1 MLERLVGELKVPEAL
16 EFVTI
21 ASPKPWPFAII
32 VENRSVL
39 VLFMGLYLQELK
51 INNSSCLPVS

>member
-1 MLERLVGELKVPEAL
+1 MLERLVGELTVPEAL

-21 ASPKPWPFAII
+21 SSPKPWPFAII

-39 VLFMGLYLQELK
+39 VLFTGLYLQELK
-51 INNSSCLPVS
+51 INNFSCLPVS